1 MSILGECRNYR
12 NDKNPPTDS
21 QDKQHTVGK
30 QGCEVNNLLS
40 QSRFGIWVDGDG
52 DIDYV
57 ADCVHDLPV
66 GFDTLDKIKGV
77 DDYVADDA
85 GMDEDENDLATGLD
99 PLDKTEG
106 NE

>member
-1 MSILGECRNYR
+1 M
-12 NDKNPPTDS
+12 
-21 QDKQHTVGK
+21 
-30 QGCEVNNLLS
+30 
-40 QSRFGIWVDGDG
+40 
-52 DIDYV
+52 
-57 ADCVHDLPV
+57 HDLPV